1 MKTEQN
7 VNEPLPASG
16 LFAVGDVFTF
26 IADHHEVTWTVFA
39 LTEYDVRLDRP
50 SGGRVRGPMIIGRE
64 SLRIALSED
73 RARRVE
79 PASDE
84 IIRTHQMACA
94 ARLEC
99 EELREALRK
108 AVAWGESASRH
119 ILYRENINWRYL
131 DEARAVLDKANDE
144 MRDGER
150 KTSATT
156 TSEL

>member
-7 VNEPLPASG
+7 VN
-16 LFAVGDVFTF
+16 
-26 IADHHEVTWTVFA
+26 
-39 LTEYDVRLDRP
+39 
-50 SGGRVRGPMIIGRE
+50 
-64 SLRIALSED
+64 
-73 RARRVE
+73 E

-131 DEARAVLDKANDE
+131 DEARAVLDKANAAALAQPE
-144 MRDGER
+144 KENQPSN
-150 KTSATT
+150 T
-156 TSEL
+156 